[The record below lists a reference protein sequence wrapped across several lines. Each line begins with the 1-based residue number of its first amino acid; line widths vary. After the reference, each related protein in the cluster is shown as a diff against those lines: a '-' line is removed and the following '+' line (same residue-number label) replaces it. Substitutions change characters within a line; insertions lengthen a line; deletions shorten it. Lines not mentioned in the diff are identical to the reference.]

1 MLCSVS
7 VTASPL
13 SCSSTQASWS
23 PTGEAGSSTG
33 GVPKTGVPTELAAAG
48 NPDRRTSATMIGT
61 GPRGIGQSSFRL
73 VGAPPQ
79 AASATNYK
87 PSIAAVK
94 PVQPLTMLTR
104 WAGSGWRIERWVEAP
119 GAQPRCL
126 RQIDVVN
133 QELLLAVGDIGEA
146 LPFGTEEAGRRVLVA
161 HRVIDAGE
169 IDRVLDAARHHR
181 LLVVG
186 RCGISP
192 SIDGCAT
199 AVTARELR
207 VEDKTGAA
215 GRRPAHAF
223 RVAPPLMADRDSERD
238 PIDLEEPALTVGDI
252 ERFFFEGDLI
262 LRLVAG
268 NLAVT
273 RDDERHVM
281 QSRG

>member
-161 HRVIDAGE
+161 
-169 IDRVLDAARHHR
+169 
-181 LLVVG
+181 
-186 RCGISP
+186 
-192 SIDGCAT
+192 
-199 AVTARELR
+199 
-207 VEDKTGAA
+207 
-215 GRRPAHAF
+215 
-223 RVAPPLMADRDSERD
+223 PPLMADRDSERD